1 MVTKAQKP
9 CFTLTSTLLIRQDS
23 RIRLMKRFEQTNLI
37 CQDYQKLD
45 EVPYDFI
52 RKRLSVL
59 VSKDNKNL
67 MVTKGALQNV
77 LDVCASVETSE
88 GTTVQ
93 ISGVQ
98 QQIQQ
103 RFEEFSSKG
112 FRVLGIAYKDLGS
125 EKLISKDSEVGMT
138 FLGFL
143 VLFDPS
149 KPKIAET
156 ISELKRLGI
165 SLKIVTGDNRLVAAS
180 ISQQVG
186 FPNSKNTCRF

>member
-1 MVTKAQKP
+1 MSIKIQSVVDFNGNQSAKAMLYAYLNASYQTG
-9 CFTLTSTLLIRQDS
+9 FTNPIDEAIRANKLDLS
-23 RIRLMKRFEQTNLI
+23 
-37 CQDYQKLD
+37 DYQKLD

-59 VSKDNKNL
+59 VFKDNKNL

-93 ISGVQ
+93 INGVQ

-125 EKLISKDSEVGMT
+125 EKVISKDSEVGMT
-138 FLGFL
+138 FLGFT
-143 VLFDPS
+143 S
-149 KPKIAET
+149 
-156 ISELKRLGI
+156 
-165 SLKIVTGDNRLVAAS
+165 S
-180 ISQQVG
+180 IRSQ
-186 FPNSKNTCRF
+186 